1 MNPLNKYPKVREF
14 ALMIQWITTGLTTV
28 GGIALAGIYDGVD
41 RIPGWYNVA
50 VMGLA
55 ALWTYT
61 GLTAQGNVTGTDP
74 EGYQLPKNL
83 AEVRAMAD
91 NTTENTIESKTEAP
105 VVVAEPED
113 EGDPDEMADEY
124 VDDIFVAVEDKEGF

>member
-14 ALMIQWITTGLTTV
+14 ALLIQWITTGLTTV
-28 GGIALAGIYDGVD
+28 GGVVLAGIYDGVD
-41 RIPGWYNVA
+41 QIPGWYNVV
-50 VMGLA
+50 VMVLA

-74 EGYQLPKNL
+74 NGYQLPKNL
-83 AEVRAMAD
+83 NEVRAMS
-91 NTTENTIESKTEAP
+91 ENTTEAP

-113 EGDPDEMADEY
+113 EGDPDDMADDY
-124 VDDIFVAVEDKEGF
+124 VDDIFVAEEDKEGF

>member
-28 GGIALAGIYDGVD
+28 GGIALAGIYEGVD
-41 RIPGWYNVA
+41 QIPGWYNVT
-50 VMGLA
+50 VMVLA

-74 EGYQLPKNL
+74 KGYQLPMSLN
-83 AEVRAMAD
+83 EVSAATED
-91 NTTENTIESKTEAP
+91 TTENTTVNTTETP

-113 EGDPDEMADEY
+113 EGDPDDMADEY

>member
-14 ALMIQWITTGLTTV
+14 ALMVQWITTGLTTV

-61 GLTAQGNVTGTDP
+61 GLTAQGNVTGTDAN
-74 EGYQLPKNL
+74 GYQLPKNL
-83 AEVRAMAD
+83 NEVSAMTET
-91 NTTENTIESKTEAP
+91 TTENMTATTTETP

-113 EGDPDEMADEY
+113 EGDPDDMADEY
-124 VDDIFVAVEDKEGF
+124 VDDIFVAVEDKEGV